1 MGVGVILTTLE
12 EVGSCALAVRARITR
27 GPIHGG
33 YKELVRPEEIR
44 TGARVR
50 VVDCGRTPRQSGLVG
65 IVERV
70 YRYRSLERKA
80 VHVRL
85 EDGRWQL
92 LWPEELEP
100 LGEDS

>member
-1 MGVGVILTTLE
+1 M
-12 EVGSCALAVRARITR
+12 
-27 GPIHGG
+27 
-33 YKELVRPEEIR
+33 RPEEIR

-50 VVDCGRTPRQSGLVG
+50 VVDDHRSPHLSGMAG

-70 YRYRSLERKA
+70 YSASGRKA

-92 LWPEELEP
+92 LWPEELEL
-100 LGEDS
+100 LGEGSQTDGAARS